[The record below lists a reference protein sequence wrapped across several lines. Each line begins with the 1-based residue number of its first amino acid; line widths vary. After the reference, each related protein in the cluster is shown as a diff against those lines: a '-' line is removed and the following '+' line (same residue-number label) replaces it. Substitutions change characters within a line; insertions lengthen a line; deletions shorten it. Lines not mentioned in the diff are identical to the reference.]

1 MKKYLP
7 QLVTPNTILN
17 QQNLKDNIN
26 RIFEI
31 IRQDQIIPDEFIDA
45 HTMILNIMKSITR
58 GLDYPSNFM
67 TIAEVLQNMKTL
79 NEIIAEIL
87 DRDIESKLQFVT

>member
-1 MKKYLP
+1 
-7 QLVTPNTILN
+7 
-17 QQNLKDNIN
+17 
-26 RIFEI
+26 
-31 IRQDQIIPDEFIDA
+31 
-45 HTMILNIMKSITR
+45 MILNIMKSITR